1 MPFPSY
7 LPRLPELHGLALVVV
22 QTPSL
27 RAYSESTAA
36 HSRLELPELS
46 RLGNETRG
54 SKLISP
60 TAGAVFGSDSGEL
73 D

>member
-7 LPRLPELHGLALVVV
+7 LPRVPELHGLALE
-22 QTPSL
+22 TPSL
-27 RAYSESTAA
+27 QACSESTAA
-36 HSRLELPELS
+36 HFGLGLPEQR
-46 RLGNETRG
+46 RLGEETRG

-60 TAGAVFGSDSGEL
+60 TAGGSIAVVGSGSGEL